1 MSVCER
7 FCFRLIYSCSPIICL
22 QLPNQSINVE
32 HYTYALKMH
41 RLNRVKL
48 HVTPLITCLLIIK
61 NEFNYSTNVRHLK
74 NMSLDGG
81 KCL

>member
-1 MSVCER
+1 
-7 FCFRLIYSCSPIICL
+7 
-22 QLPNQSINVE
+22 
-32 HYTYALKMH
+32 MH